1 MCTKNKKGSQ
11 SIKLDDVFKK
21 GIYRL
26 SPDHIFAFM
35 VKVPLYIFHLW
46 LPKAHVEAPVSGSM
60 VLAGVLLKLGGYGLI
75 RLGNICIYLSF
86 NFSRFFISLSI
97 YGSFITRLICLRQV
111 DIKSLIAYSS
121 VGHIALVVRGIIT
134 SSYLGFLGSL
144 IIIISHGLVS
154 SGIFCLANITYE
166 IVSSRSLYLTKGL
179 LIIFPSLS
187 LF

>member
-1 MCTKNKKGSQ
+1 
-11 SIKLDDVFKK
+11 
-21 GIYRL
+21 
-26 SPDHIFAFM
+26 
-35 VKVPLYIFHLW
+35 
-46 LPKAHVEAPVSGSM
+46 VSGSII
-60 VLAGVLLKLGGYGLI
+60 LAGVLLKLGGYGLI
-75 RLGNICIYLSF
+75 RLGRICIYLSF
-86 NFSRFFISLSI
+86 NFSRFFISFSI

-187 LF
+187 FF